1 MVEVADYITVGDS
14 EIVYIFRTEIDEN
27 ETPLLIKQVAINELP
42 TLLSL
47 DVEDFVPPRIIEFPD
62 EGLDV
67 FARLSRTGNLTR
79 QKEDFESKSVVVK
92 AGSTVR
98 LVIDQPVSETSEP

>member
-14 EIVYIFRTEIDEN
+14 EIVYIFRTGIDEN

-47 DVEDFVPPRIIEFPD
+47 DVEDFVPPSIAFPD

-67 FARLSRTGNLTR
+67 LAKLSRTGNWTR
-79 QKEDFESKSVVVK
+79 GLRRKK
-92 AGSTVR
+92 GTVIK
-98 LVIDQPVSETSEP
+98 VIFRRN